1 MDVYITKCTVRS
13 VTCDDAM
20 LTATSE
26 GTYVCVY
33 PHGKTDERANERK
46 SRLLRGTRG
55 DKVDTD
61 KNEEAGWR
69 VRGAGAA
76 GAISMPD
83 VWEGSLITLRSGLMG
98 RRVRGY
104 MREERYSGREWTVD
118 RTAAARSRST
128 KDERG

>member
-1 MDVYITKCTVRS
+1 MAVYITKCTVRS

-33 PHGKTDERANERK
+33 PHGTTDERANERK

-61 KNEEAGWR
+61 KNEEAGRR
-69 VRGAGAA
+69 VR
-76 GAISMPD
+76 S
-83 VWEGSLITLRSGLMG
+83 SGQRARLACRMCG
-98 RRVRGY
+98 RKPNNIKEWLDGETGKRGY
-104 MREERYSGREWTVD
+104 MRGERYSGRE
-118 RTAAARSRST
+118 
-128 KDERG
+128 